1 MIIKSV
7 ARKTTQE
14 VLIRT
19 GSEVG
24 QEVVKT
30 GVREVSE
37 EVVTQTVSQPAARLG
52 SSMAAGALCAVA
64 FEGIQ
69 ISRDIFSAHADMKKG
84 KIGIDEFKTA
94 AEKRVITG
102 AGNVG
107 GSTVWNGHRTSPYS
121 YSDRGRF
128 SRSLCWWIRR
138 KIYWKHNGK
147 FFVLKR
153 ADREL

>member
-14 VLIRT
+14 ILIRT

-107 GSTVWNGHRTSPYS
+107 GSTVGTAIGQVLIPIPIV
-121 YSDRGRF
+121 GGLVGACVGGF
-128 SRSLCWWIRR
+128 A
-138 KIYWKHNGK
+138 GK
-147 FFVLKR
+147 FIGNIMANSLF
-153 ADREL
+153 